1 MDINTVSGQIVD
13 AAMRVHSA
21 LGPGLLESVYEACLA
36 DELKNR
42 HLFIEC
48 QLPLSINYFDKVIEA
63 GLRLDLV
70 VERTVVVELK
80 SVESLLPIHTAQL
93 LTYLRL
99 GHYPLGLLL
108 NFNVVHMKQGIKR
121 LTNTPL
127 PPSVSSAS
135 SVVK

>member
-1 MDINTVSGQIVD
+1 VDINTVSGQIVD

-21 LGPGLLESVYEACLA
+21 LGPGLLESVYEACLG

-42 HLFIEC
+42 DLFIEC
-48 QLPLSINYFDKVIEA
+48 QLPVSINYFGKAIEA

-80 SVESLLPIHTAQL
+80 SVESLLPIHSAQL
-93 LTYLRL
+93 LTYLKL

-108 NFNVVHMKQGIKR
+108 NFNVVHMKQGIRR
-121 LTNTPL
+121 LANSTLTP
-127 PPSVSSAS
+127 SASSAS

>member
-36 DELKNR
+36 DELKNG

-48 QLPLSINYFDKVIEA
+48 QLPLSINYFGKVIEA

-70 VERTVVVELK
+70 VERTVVGELK

-121 LTNTPL
+121 LTNTPF